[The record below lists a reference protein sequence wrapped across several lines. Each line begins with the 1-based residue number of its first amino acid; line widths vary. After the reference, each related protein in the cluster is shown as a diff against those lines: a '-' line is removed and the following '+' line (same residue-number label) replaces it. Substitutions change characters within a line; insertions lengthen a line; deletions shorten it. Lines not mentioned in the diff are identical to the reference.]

1 MIEVLQ
7 IQNIVL
13 HLPINKSQKFYSLTK
28 SNTMNTE
35 TTTFGELTQGTVINF
50 YRSVTAEDVNYVV
63 LRQFESKWGHFT
75 EVLNLET
82 FEKDSFTQHSIV
94 QNFWSIVKAN

>member
-1 MIEVLQ
+1 MIDVLQ
-7 IQNIVL
+7 NQNIVL
-13 HLPINKSQKFYSLTK
+13 HLPINKSQNIYSLTK
-28 SNTMNTE
+28 SNIMNTE
-35 TTTFGELTQGTVINF
+35 TTFGQLTQGTVINF

-63 LRQFESKWGHFT
+63 LRQYESKWGHFT

-82 FEKDSFTQHSIV
+82 FEKDEFTSHSIV

>member
-1 MIEVLQ
+1 
-7 IQNIVL
+7 
-13 HLPINKSQKFYSLTK
+13 
-28 SNTMNTE
+28 MNAS

-50 YRSVTAEDVNYVV
+50 YRSVTADNTNYVV
-63 LRQFESKWGHFT
+63 LRQYESKWGNFT

-82 FEKDSFTQHSIV
+82 FEKDEFAQHSIV

>member
-1 MIEVLQ
+1 
-7 IQNIVL
+7 
-13 HLPINKSQKFYSLTK
+13 
-28 SNTMNTE
+28 MNTE
-35 TTTFGELTQGTVINF
+35 TKTFGELTQGTVINF

-63 LRQFESKWGHFT
+63 LRQYESKWGNFT

-82 FEKDSFTQHSIV
+82 FEKDEFTQHSIV